1 MDQLTA
7 RPWLASYADGV
18 PAEIEPVTQT
28 LVDML
33 DDAVARYP
41 RRPALEFF
49 GAVTT
54 YRELGE
60 QVARAAAGLWRLGVR
75 AGDRVA
81 LILPNAP

>member
-49 GAVTT
+49 GA
-54 YRELGE
+54 
-60 QVARAAAGLWRLGVR
+60 
-75 AGDRVA
+75 
-81 LILPNAP
+81 P